1 MITLRND
8 VDEYIFTKTI
18 DNESLNMKF
27 VDAIEKRS
35 SIKKL
40 GGWSAKTDVVDLSAG
55 ELFDEMSVI
64 VEEFAIE
71 ASHNYNN
78 QFEGHRLRKDNPYY
92 VEGNISGTKCYV
104 MWGMGYRSGE
114 YTVAHNHWPV
124 TWTFTYYI
132 DPPEGCSGLYF
143 PTLNY
148 ELKVEHG
155 LLVLIKGDL
164 IHEVKPSEFEGR
176 RYCIGGLISANPR
189 KVH

>member
-8 VDEYIFTKTI
+8 IDEYIFTKKI

-27 VDAIEKRS
+27 VDAIENAKS
-35 SIKKL
+35 FEF
-40 GGWSAKTDVVDLSAG
+40 GYNAKTPVVDLSEG
-55 ELFDEMSVI
+55 ELFDEMSSI
-64 VEEFAIE
+64 VNDFAIQS
-71 ASHNYNN
+71 SHDYND
-78 QFEGHRLRKDNPYY
+78 QFEGHKLRKENTLWVDSH
-92 VEGNISGTKCYV
+92 ITGTKCYW

-114 YTVAHNHWPV
+114 YTMPHNHWPA

-143 PTLNY
+143 PTLDY
-148 ELKVEHG
+148 ELKIEHG
-155 LLVLIKGDL
+155 LLVLVKGDL
-164 IHEVKPSEFEGR
+164 IHEVKPSEFEGQ